1 MSLLSLEGVTF
12 SHGAAPLLDGVTLR
26 LEPGQRMALVGRN
39 GAGKSTLLKLA
50 AGDLSPDGGTVS
62 VGAGKVLTR
71 LEQEVPAGTGGT
83 VREVVAGGVRAAA
96 AGRDEPPEEWEID
109 VAVDRA
115 ISELDLD
122 PEEQFADLSAGRKR
136 RALLARALA
145 PDPDVLLL
153 DEPTNHLDV
162 ESIAAVEKLAGG
174 LRGAV
179 LFVTHDR
186 AFLKRLANRIGE
198 LDRGSLSAWEC
209 DYETFLTRRAA
220 QLEEEQARAAAFD
233 KVLAREEAWI
243 RQGIK
248 ARRTRNEGRV
258 RALEDLRRQRAA
270 RRSKLG
276 NANMVAAE
284 AEKSGRLV
292 LKAENVTFAYPP
304 AAGEPESEPTVKSL
318 SLSLSRGDKLGLLGP
333 NGCGKTTALRLLLGD
348 LEPDSGSVRH
358 GTNLEVAFFD
368 QLRETLNPDKTVR
381 ESVTD
386 GAEEVTVGGRKKHVV
401 GYLGDFLFDPDRVNA
416 TVGSLSGGERNRLLL
431 ARLFTKPSNVLVLDE
446 PTNDLDLE
454 TLELLEGLLVD
465 YGGTVLLVSHDRAFL
480 DHVATSVLA
489 YEGGGRFKE
498 YDGGFTDWQRAKQRD
513 EGRPPDPDSQAPPK
527 PTAPSS
533 GSASSSP
540 GKKLSFKERKELDA
554 LPAKMERLETEQTAL
569 HAAMADAGFYQRP
582 PDEIAKATARD
593 AAITAELETAF
604 ERWGELEER
613 AG

>member
-1 MSLLSLEGVTF
+1 MSLLSLEDVTF
-12 SHGAAPLLDGVTLR
+12 SHGDAALLDGVTLR

-50 AGDLSPDGGTVS
+50 AGDLVPDGGA
-62 VGAGKVLTR
+62 VGVAKGRTLTR

-83 VREVVAGGVRAAA
+83 VREVVLGGARAAA
-96 AGRDEPPEEWEID
+96 EGSDDPPEEWEID
-109 VAVDRA
+109 VAVDRV
-115 ISELDLD
+115 IDELGLD

-162 ESIAAVEKLAGG
+162 ESIAVVEKLAGS

-198 LDRGSLSAWEC
+198 LDRGGLSAWEC

-270 RRSKLG
+270 RRKKLG

-292 LKAENVTFAYPP
+292 LKAENVSFAYP
-304 AAGEPESEPTVKSL
+304 GESGSPDEGLIVRDLNLT
-318 SLSLSRGDKLGLLGP
+318 LSRGDKLGLLGP

-348 LEPDSGSVRH
+348 LDPTEGSVRR
-358 GTNLEVAFFD
+358 GTNLEVAYFD
-368 QLRETLNPDKTVR
+368 QLRDTLDPTKTVR

-386 GAEEVTVGGRKKHVV
+386 GAEEVTIGGRKKHVV
-401 GYLGDFLFDPDRVNA
+401 GYLGDFLFPPDRVNVA
-416 TVGSLSGGERNRLLL
+416 VGSLSGGERNRLLL

-465 YGGTVLLVSHDRAFL
+465 YTGTVLLVSHDRDFL

-489 YEGGGRFKE
+489 YEGEGRFKE
-498 YDGGFTDWQRAKQRD
+498 YDGGFTDWMRAKERD
-513 EGRPPDPDSQAPPK
+513 EGGPANPDSQAPPK
-527 PTAPSS
+527 PTTPSS
-533 GSASSSP
+533 GPA
-540 GKKLSFKERKELDA
+540 KKLSFKERKELDG
-554 LPAKMERLETEQTAL
+554 LPAKMEQLEAEQSEL
-569 HAAMADAGFYQRP
+569 HAAMAEPGFYQQSQ
-582 PDEIAKATARD
+582 DKIAAAADRD
-593 AAITAELETAF
+593 AALARQLETAF
-604 ERWGELEER
+604 ARWEALEER
-613 AG
+613 AGE

>member
-1 MSLLSLEGVTF
+1 MSLLTLDAVTF
-12 SHGAAPLLDGVTLR
+12 SHGDAALLDGVTLR

-50 AGDLSPDGGTVS
+50 AGDLAPDEGTVA
-62 VGAGKVLTR
+62 VAKGRVLTR
-71 LEQEVPAGTGGT
+71 LEQEVPAGTAGT
-83 VREVVAGGVRAAA
+83 VREVVAGGARESGATK
-96 AGRDEPPEEWEID
+96 EHPPEDWEID
-109 VAVDRA
+109 VAVDRVVD
-115 ISELDLD
+115 ELGLD
-122 PEEQFADLSAGRKR
+122 PDEPFADLSAGRKR

-162 ESIAAVEKLAGG
+162 ESIAVVEKLVGN

-186 AFLKRLANRIGE
+186 AFLKRVANRIGE
-198 LDRGSLSAWEC
+198 LDRGGLSAWEC
-209 DYETFLTRRAA
+209 DYETFLDRRAK

-233 KVLAREEAWI
+233 KVLAKEEAWI

-270 RRSKLG
+270 RRNKLG

-292 LKAENVTFAYPP
+292 LKADDVSFAYP
-304 AAGEPESEPTVKSL
+304 GEDEPTVRGL
-318 SLSLSRGDKLGLLGP
+318 DLTLSRGDKLGLLGP

-348 LEPDSGSVRH
+348 LAPSAGSVRQ
-358 GTNLEVAFFD
+358 GTNLEVAYFD
-368 QLRETLNPDKTVR
+368 QLRDTLDPTKTVR

-401 GYLGDFLFDPDRVNA
+401 GYLNDFLFASDRINA

-465 YGGTVLLVSHDRAFL
+465 CGGTVLLVSHDRDFL

-498 YDGGFTDWQRAKQRD
+498 YDGGFSDWARAHRERSLAETDAAAKT
-513 EGRPPDPDSQAPPK
+513 DSSPPPK
-527 PTAPSS
+527 PTGPPSP
-533 GSASSSP
+533 A
-540 GKKLSFKERKELDA
+540 GKPLSFKERKELDG
-554 LPAKMERLETEQTAL
+554 LPVKVEKLEAEQSEL

-582 PDEIAKATARD
+582 AGEIARATKRD
-593 AAITAELETAF
+593 AKITADLETAF
-604 ERWGELEER
+604 ARWEALEAR